1 MIRTSDGRARWTP
14 KPHPD
19 EAWTAVL
26 ARDPRFDGSFV
37 YAVSSTGV
45 YCRPV
50 CPSRRPRR
58 SNVAF
63 FPDPAAAEAAG
74 YRPCRRCRPR
84 TGAPSPSTL
93 AVERAREYL
102 DGHLD
107 ERVTLARL
115 GRVTHLSPSHLQ
127 RTFKRL
133 LGVSPREYA
142 ESRRAARL
150 KHELKRGETVSR
162 ASFEAGYGSSSR
174 VYEQAAA
181 RLGMTPAAYRRGGQG
196 LLIRFSIV
204 DSPLGRLLVAG
215 TERGLCAV
223 TLGDDDAALVEA
235 LRREYPHARIEPT
248 EAGLERWLEVIV
260 GSLRGGPEALDL
272 PLDVRATAFQLR
284 VWRALREIPVGSTA
298 SYGELA
304 ARIGAPSA
312 ARAVARACATN
323 PVALVVPCH
332 RAVRGDGGLGGYR
345 WGLDRKRRLLE
356 GERALDPREPRG

>member
-1 MIRTSDGRARWTP
+1 MTRTTDRTP
-14 KPHPD
+14 PGAPDLRPD

-26 ARDPRFDGSFV
+26 ERDARFDGSFV

-63 FPDPAAAEAAG
+63 FPGPDAAEAAG

-84 TGAPSPSTL
+84 TGAPSPAAR
-93 AVERAREYL
+93 AVERARAHL
-102 DGHLD
+102 DEHLD
-107 ERVTLARL
+107 ERVTLERLARVAL
-115 GRVTHLSPSHLQ
+115 LSPSHLQ
-127 RTFKRL
+127 RTFKRH
-133 LGVSPREYA
+133 LGVSPREYVEA
-142 ESRRAARL
+142 RRAERL
-150 KHELKRGETVSR
+150 KHELKRGGTVSR

-174 VYEQAAA
+174 VYDQAPA
-181 RLGMTPAAYRRGGQG
+181 RLGMTPAAYRQGGRGMR
-196 LLIRFSIV
+196 IRFSIV

-223 TLGDDDAALVEA
+223 TLGDDDAALEEA
-235 LRREYPHARIEPT
+235 LRREYPRARVERAG
-248 EAGLERWLEVIV
+248 AGLERWLEAIV
-260 GSLRGGPEALDL
+260 GWLRGGPEALDL

-284 VWRALREIPVGSTA
+284 VWRALREIPAGSTV

-304 ARIGAPSA
+304 ERIGAPGA

-332 RAVRGDGGLGGYR
+332 RVVRADGAPGGYR
-345 WGLDRKRRLLE
+345 WGIDRKRRLLAAERE
-356 GERALDPREPRG
+356 G